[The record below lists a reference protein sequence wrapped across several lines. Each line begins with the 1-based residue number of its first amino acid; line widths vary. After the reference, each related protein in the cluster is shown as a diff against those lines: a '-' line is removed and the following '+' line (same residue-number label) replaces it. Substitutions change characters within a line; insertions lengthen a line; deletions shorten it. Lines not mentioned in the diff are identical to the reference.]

1 MGTGDQASASAA
13 SSAPTSPPS
22 AGVSGTGGAGSAA
35 PALSG
40 VSVTLRPAQRT
51 LCVADAVS
59 GEAKTK
65 GLSGVDTVPSGLD
78 GMLFR
83 LGRAKERPAFWMKD
97 VRFDIDIL
105 YLNQSGTVVGSA
117 HMVKCEKQCDLYR
130 APVETVTAL
139 ELPASAGFDLGAI
152 SAVDIGGGC
161 AN

>member
-1 MGTGDQASASAA
+1 MY
-13 SSAPTSPPS
+13 
-22 AGVSGTGGAGSAA
+22 AA
-35 PALSG
+35 PALTG

-59 GEAKTK
+59 GEAKIK
-65 GLSGVDTVPSGLD
+65 GLSGVDAVPGGLD

-83 LGRAKERPAFWMKD
+83 LGPSKERPAFWMKD

-117 HMVKCEKQCDLYR
+117 HMVMCDKQCDLYR
-130 APVETVTAL
+130 APVETVLAL
-139 ELPASAGFDLGAI
+139 ELPASADFDLGAI